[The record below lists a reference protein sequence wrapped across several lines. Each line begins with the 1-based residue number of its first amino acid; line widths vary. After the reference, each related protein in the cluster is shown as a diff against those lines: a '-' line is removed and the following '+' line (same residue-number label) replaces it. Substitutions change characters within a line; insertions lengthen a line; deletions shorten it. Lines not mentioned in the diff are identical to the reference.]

1 MSSKDSMEDHR
12 QKVWPSPMRKLRH
25 TQGTQMSGALCSPRE
40 GPLSPA
46 GVSFETYKATNLG
59 SMLTPQLPSARKGR
73 VTGST
78 LTLLGGFLGLLA
90 RVHIHP
96 HGLCFPCPGG
106 HLCWEHQ
113 EAQTAGRSLGSMSW
127 LVSHGCISLQV
138 SKMQI
143 KSLLGFWEMTNSER
157 ISECQHRGG
166 QPAGEL
172 GLLHKLLR
180 KILCFSS
187 VKSRGFSETQE
198 RGRAITAHSVAHG
211 SAKSHSVESTQNG

>member
-1 MSSKDSMEDHR
+1 M
-12 QKVWPSPMRKLRH
+12 
-25 TQGTQMSGALCSPRE
+25 
-40 GPLSPA
+40 
-46 GVSFETYKATNLG
+46 
-59 SMLTPQLPSARKGR
+59 
-73 VTGST
+73 
-78 LTLLGGFLGLLA
+78 
-90 RVHIHP
+90 HP

-157 ISECQHRGG
+157 KSGCQHRGG

-198 RGRAITAHSVAHG
+198 RGRAITAHLVAHG
-211 SAKSHSVESTQNG
+211 SAKSHSVESTQNGCSCSSVAFGSCVQRKKVEDAGFCTILANPADSYPPLLSEQGPGS